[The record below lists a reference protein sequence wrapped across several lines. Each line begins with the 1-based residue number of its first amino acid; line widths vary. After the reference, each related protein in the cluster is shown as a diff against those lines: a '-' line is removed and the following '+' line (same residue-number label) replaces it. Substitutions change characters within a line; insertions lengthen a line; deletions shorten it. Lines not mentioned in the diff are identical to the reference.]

1 MAAVPPLA
9 PPVAPDVRAGRQDL
23 RLGTVLAAAG
33 VVLAVGA
40 GLLAPGDPAA
50 LGPAGQA
57 LRPPG
62 ADHPLGT
69 DPLGRDVL
77 ARLLHG
83 GRASL
88 LVGWGSAVL
97 AVGLGTLVGL
107 AAGLGPRRLQRAL
120 TALIDLFLALP
131 AIYLVL
137 LLVAVSRPSLWLV
150 VAVLGLVGW
159 MDVARL
165 VRVEALALRDR
176 EFVAAARGL
185 GLGPVAVAWRHVLP
199 NLLPTVLVA
208 AALRVGQAILVE
220 SFLSYLGLGPQ
231 EPLVTWGG
239 MIAQGRAH
247 LLEAWWLTAFP
258 GLAIALT
265 VLAYNL
271 LADGLRAALAADRP
285 AAAAD
290 DRETGDG

>member
-1 MAAVPPLA
+1 MASVPPVLAPPLA
-9 PPVAPDVRAGRQDL
+9 PDVRHGRRDLHAGAVL
-23 RLGTVLAAAG
+23 VVVGLTVALAAG
-33 VVLAVGA
+33 V
-40 GLLAPGDPAA
+40 LAPGDPAA
-50 LGPAGQA
+50 LGPVGQS

-62 ADHPLGT
+62 PSHLLGT
-69 DPLGRDVL
+69 DTLGRDVL
-77 ARLLHG
+77 ARLIHG
-83 GRASL
+83 ARASL
-88 LVGWGSAVL
+88 LVGWASTVL
-97 AVGLGTLVGL
+97 AVALGAVVGL
-107 AAGLGPRRLQRAL
+107 AAGLGSRRLQRLL
-120 TALIDLFLALP
+120 TTVIDLFLALP
-131 AIYLVL
+131 GIYLVL
-137 LLVAVSRPSLWLV
+137 LLVAFSRPSLWLV
-150 VAVLGLVGW
+150 IAVLGLVGW

-208 AALRVGQAILVE
+208 AALRVGQAILIE

-247 LLEAWWLTAFP
+247 LLDAWWLTAFP

-265 VLAYNL
+265 VIAYNL
-271 LADGLRAALAADRP
+271 LADGLRARLAADVVEEG
-285 AAAAD
+285 A
-290 DRETGDG
+290 GD